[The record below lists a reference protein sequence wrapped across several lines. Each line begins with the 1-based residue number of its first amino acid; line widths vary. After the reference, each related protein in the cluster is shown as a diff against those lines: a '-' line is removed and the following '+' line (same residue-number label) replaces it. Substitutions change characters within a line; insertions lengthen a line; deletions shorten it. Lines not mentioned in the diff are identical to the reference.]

1 MSLAT
6 PEELQQLTVLY
17 AEDDDKIQKEVV
29 HFLERRVGKLFLAAN
44 GEEALAAFIA
54 HKPDIVISDIMMP
67 VMDGLELAA
76 AIKERNHDTPV
87 IFTTAFNDVKYLL
100 QGISLGVDGY
110 VLKPIDLKL
119 LLDTIAKSAGLLLK
133 TRELAIS
140 KAQLE
145 AYHQAA
151 EEERHLVADL
161 MGHMMHPE
169 NLHDPQLR
177 YWLKPTDFVSGDLIA
192 VSRSRSNKLY
202 LMLADSTGH
211 GLPAALNLLP
221 VNHIFY
227 SMVSK
232 SLPLSLIVEG
242 MNWAVKEQSP
252 AERYVAALIAC
263 VDSRN
268 RVVEIWN
275 GGIPSA
281 FFMGSDGETQHNFDS
296 VNLPLGI
303 LDRTFTAQTE
313 IYQWNV
319 PGQLVVYSDGFSEAE
334 NKDGEPFGLGR
345 IKQELKQAAPDKR
358 FTALTD
364 AVNAH
369 LDGRRAFDDMT
380 LMLVECGST

>member
-6 PEELQQLTVLY
+6 PVELQQLTVLY
-17 AEDDDKIQKEVV
+17 AEDDDKIQKEVA
-29 HFLERRVGKLFLAAN
+29 HFLERRFGKLILATN
-44 GEEALAAFIA
+44 GEEALAAYTA
-54 HKPDIVISDIMMP
+54 YKPDIVISDIMMP
-67 VMDGLELAA
+67 VMDGLMLAA
-76 AIKERNHDTPV
+76 AIKEHNSSTPV
-87 IFTTAFNDVKYLL
+87 IFTTAFNDVQYLH
-100 QGISLGVDGY
+100 QAISLGVDGY
-110 VLKPIDLKL
+110 VLKPIDLKKL
-119 LLDTIAKSAGLLLK
+119 LETVAKVAALLLK

-140 KAQLE
+140 RAQLE
-145 AYHQAA
+145 VYHQSA
-151 EEERHLVADL
+151 EEERHLVAEL
-161 MGHMMHPE
+161 MERMMRPE
-169 NLHDPQLR
+169 NLHDPQLH
-177 YWLKPTDFVSGDLIA
+177 YWLKPTDVVSGDLIA
-192 VSRSRSNKLY
+192 MSRSRNDKLF

-232 SLPLSLIVEG
+232 NLPLSLMVEE

-252 AERYVAALIAC
+252 AERYVAALVTCI
-263 VDSRN
+263 DSHN

-281 FFMGSDGETQHNFDS
+281 FFIGADGEVQHSFDS

-313 IYQWNV
+313 IYQWSA

-334 NKDGEPFGLGR
+334 NKAGEPFGLSR
-345 IKQELKQAAPDKR
+345 IKQELKRAAQPAR
-358 FTALTD
+358 FTALTE
-364 AVNAH
+364 ALNAH

-380 LMLVECGST
+380 LMLVECIAT

>member
-17 AEDDDKIQKEVV
+17 AEDDDHIRKEVV
-29 HFLERRVGKLFLAAN
+29 HFLERRVGKLILASN
-44 GEEALAAFIA
+44 GEEALAAFTE
-54 HKPDIVISDIMMP
+54 HRPDIVISDIMMP

-76 AIKERNHDTPV
+76 AVKERNSTTPV
-87 IFTTAFNDVKYLL
+87 IFTTAFNDVKYLHRA
-100 QGISLGVDGY
+100 ISLGVDGY
-110 VLKPIDLKL
+110 TLKPIDLKQL
-119 LLDTIAKSAGLLLK
+119 LHTLAKSAALLLK
-133 TRELAIS
+133 SRELTIS

-151 EEERHLVADL
+151 EEERHLVAEL
-161 MGHMMHPE
+161 MERMMRPE

-177 YWLKPTDFVSGDLIA
+177 YWLNPTDVVSGDLIA
-192 VSRSRSNKLY
+192 VSRSRNNKLY

-232 SLPLSLIVEG
+232 NLPLSLMVEE

-252 AERYVAALIAC
+252 AERYVAALVAC
-263 VDSRN
+263 VDSHN
-268 RVVEIWN
+268 RLVEIWN
-275 GGIPSA
+275 GGIPSS
-281 FFMGSDGETQHNFDS
+281 FFIDTAGEVRHSFDS

-313 IYQWNV
+313 VYQWNT

-334 NKDGEPFGLGR
+334 NMAGEPFGLSR
-345 IKQELKQAAPDKR
+345 IKQELKQAAPPDR
-358 FTALTD
+358 FAALTD
-364 AVNAH
+364 AIITH
-369 LDGRRAFDDMT
+369 LDGHRAFDDMT
-380 LMLVECGST
+380 LMLVECGS

>member
-6 PEELQQLTVLY
+6 PEELRQLTVLY
-17 AEDDDKIQKEVV
+17 AEDDDKIRQEVV
-29 HFLERRVGKLFLAAN
+29 HFLERRVGKLILATN
-44 GEEALAAFIA
+44 GQEALDAYTT
-54 HKPDIVISDIMMP
+54 HRPDIVVSDIMMP

-76 AIKERNHDTPV
+76 AIKDRDRTVPV
-87 IFTTAFNDVKYLL
+87 IFTTAFNDIKYLH
-100 QGISLGVDGY
+100 QAISLGVDGY
-110 VLKPIDLKL
+110 VLKPIDLKQL
-119 LLDTIAKSAGLLLK
+119 LGTLAKSATLLLK

-151 EEERHLVADL
+151 EEERQLVAGL
-161 MGHMMHPE
+161 MERMMRPE
-169 NLHDPQLR
+169 NLHDPQLH
-177 YWLKPTDFVSGDLIA
+177 YWLKPTDVVSGDLIA
-192 VSRSRSNKLY
+192 VSRSRNNKLY

-232 SLPLSLIVEG
+232 NLPLSLMVEE

-252 AERYVAALIAC
+252 AERYVATLVAC
-263 VDSRN
+263 IDNHN
-268 RVVEIWN
+268 RLVEIWN

-281 FFMGSDGETQHNFDS
+281 FFIDAEGEVRHSFDS

-313 IYQWNV
+313 VFQWNT
-319 PGQLVVYSDGFSEAE
+319 PGQLVIYSDGFSEAE
-334 NKDGEPFGLGR
+334 NKAGEPFGLSR
-345 IKQELKQAAPDKR
+345 IKQELKHALPPDR
-358 FTALTD
+358 FTALTE
-364 AVNAH
+364 AIKAH
-369 LDGRRAFDDMT
+369 LNGRHAFDDMT
-380 LMLVECGST
+380 LLLMECGSA